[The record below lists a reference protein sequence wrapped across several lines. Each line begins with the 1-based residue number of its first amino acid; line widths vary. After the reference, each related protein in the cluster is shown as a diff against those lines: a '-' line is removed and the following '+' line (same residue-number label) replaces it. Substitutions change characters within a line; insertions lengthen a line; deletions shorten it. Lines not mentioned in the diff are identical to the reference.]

1 MKKFKFFYDEFLNLT
16 ENDVNEIHT
25 QMELFA
31 RELVTSGEYETTI
44 FPKKYDFLGYSYYVS
59 SVTEG
64 IKINDGG
71 MMPYLEDYHRV
82 IVNYTTNDLIN
93 QIRFQFII

>member
-31 RELVTSGEYETTI
+31 RELVTSGEYETI
-44 FPKKYDFLGYSYYVS
+44 
-59 SVTEG
+59 
-64 IKINDGG
+64 
-71 MMPYLEDYHRV
+71 
-82 IVNYTTNDLIN
+82 
-93 QIRFQFII
+93 

>member
-1 MKKFKFFYDEFLNLT
+1 MKQFKFFESEFVNLT
-16 ENDVNEIHT
+16 LDDVNEIYN

-31 RELVTSGEYETTI
+31 RELISSGEYQTTI
-44 FPKKYDFLGYSYYVS
+44 YPKRYDFLGYYYYVS

-71 MMPYLEDYHRV
+71 MMPYVEDYHKV
-82 IVNYTTNDLIN
+82 IITYNTNDLTN
-93 QIRFQFII
+93 QLRFQFII

>member
-1 MKKFKFFYDEFLNLT
+1 
-16 ENDVNEIHT
+16 
-25 QMELFA
+25 MELFA

-82 IVNYTTNDLIN
+82 IMNYTTNDLIN